1 MREWYTEEE
10 MDALDY
16 DRDKLR
22 EYFTTCAIKMFTQAN
37 RMPES
42 NRRLIQLRTAMNIF
56 KYMEQFI
63 ESCYKGP
70 K

>member
-1 MREWYTEEE
+1 MREWYTDEELN
-10 MDALDY
+10 ALDY

-42 NRRLIQLRTAMNIF
+42 
-56 KYMEQFI
+56 K
-63 ESCYKGP
+63 
-70 K
+70 